1 MLLRKSTDYDR
12 QLHGLMERLKL
23 QQANNAALLA
33 ARRGLPT
40 PPQAVQ
46 PVPVDTRTNAEKRAD
61 KILQAQELRT
71 KLLTLM
77 DATDA
82 AVVLGRLTNAVDI
95 STFNNIFPQVAV
107 EAKKFDHVRPS
118 QLINIFR
125 ELKSIPSTVDVMG
138 RITGSRNAQQ
148 RKVDAVNR
156 AIANFRNIMRV
167 LVSSIEGVFK
177 GMQRSDGNYPD
188 ISYPDVVQD
197 LWLVWVLDKIFER
210 RQINDNIPS
219 QDLERLY
226 ALSED
231 WPTMAQVKTNVLSK
245 TTPAGQLRSGVD
257 FEKYMDEIMKIIYMP
272 LDTIKELAKLFGKDA
287 AESQALLDTA
297 RNSVLTNGAD
307 QINIADA
314 LKILGNAPSTT
325 APPPPG
331 QAALGPA
338 IPQMA
343 IEAPPVTEQ
352 DDAPIIEEITHAPA
366 LPVEPVPHPPL
377 LPVALIDPADPT
389 TQYPNTHP
397 VASYFPG
404 IADYAFSYMAM
415 GNIDVLP
422 TVPPTPPALAYFDT
436 KTQYDTATALWNPKV
451 DFMNMFISQI
461 HAIYPEYA
469 PAAALRFVPIPPD
482 PVPNKVLERMQTTSY
497 TSKTAAKRRAIDA
510 DVAAGHYEAAAA
522 KLGYTDAERT
532 ADRQRLFIN
541 TTHGAVS
548 APDAIPG
555 PTAQLNQYAN
565 DYEPALRQIT
575 DNEIDNLFPLID
587 PALIARIPEKFR
599 QSFVMY
605 SLITTN
611 WNSIQTTVNPSA
623 GVATLTDLRL
633 TEVYMRMQKFW
644 QPLGGYFPQFVN
656 STRNPTV
663 SRPVIGMGMHQQPRR
678 PRSHLRV
685 YMGRGVATSQATD
698 EGVTVYN
705 GPTYVPFGP
714 YQIHRSKLIK
724 ERRVHIR
731 THTGG
736 AVINMDASDHPAI
749 VEVLKNLLKNHT
761 LDYQAVAKMGN
772 EDRTLLA
779 KMLERCKMDE
789 EYEVP
794 YEDTE
799 MTRFNLLKDH
809 IIAGGNNREEI
820 REFRQLLMKFVREKK
835 VGHAAALEIIDE
847 LIQL

>member
-82 AVVLGRLTNAVDI
+82 AVVLGRLTNAEDI

-125 ELKSIPSTVDVMG
+125 ELKSIPSTVDVTG

-177 GMQRSDGNYPD
+177 GMQRTDGSYPD

-197 LWLVWVLDKIFER
+197 LWLVWVLDKVFEG
-210 RQINDNIPS
+210 RQIQDNIPS
-219 QDLERLY
+219 RDLERLY

-257 FEKYMDEIMKIIYMP
+257 FQKYMDEIMKIIYMP
-272 LDTIKELAKLFGKDA
+272 LDTIKELAKLFGMDVTA
-287 AESQALLDTA
+287 SQALLDTA
-297 RNSVLTNGAD
+297 KNSVQTNGAD
-307 QINIADA
+307 QINIGDA
-314 LKILGNAPSTT
+314 LNILGTAPSTT
-325 APPPPG
+325 VPPPPG

-338 IPQMA
+338 IPLMA

-352 DDAPIIEEITHAPA
+352 DDAIEAAPISHAPA
-366 LPVEPVPHPPL
+366 LPIEPVPTPQEP
-377 LPVALIDPADPT
+377 PVALLDPGMT
-389 TQYPNTHP
+389 YPNTQP

-404 IADYAFSYMAM
+404 IPSYAMLYMAM
-415 GNIDVLP
+415 GNTGFQPASTRP
-422 TVPPTPPALAYFDT
+422 TALGFFDT
-436 KTQYDTATALWNPKV
+436 EANYAAASALWNPKV

-469 PAAALRFVPIPPD
+469 PAAAMRFVPIPPD
-482 PVPNKVLERMQTTSY
+482 PVPSKVRERMA
-497 TSKTAAKRRAIDA
+497 TAAYSSKKATERRAIDA
-510 DVAAGHYEAAAA
+510 DVAAGRYEAAAA
-522 KLGYTDAERT
+522 KLGYTEAQRRT
-532 ADRQRLFIN
+532 DRFTAVAGIAATVQLDDYIN
-541 TTHGAVS
+541 NYD
-548 APDAIPG
+548 PAI
-555 PTAQLNQYAN
+555 
-565 DYEPALRQIT
+565 RQIT

-587 PALIARIPEKFR
+587 PALITMIPEKFR

-611 WNSIQTTVNPSA
+611 WNSIQTTVNPAA
-623 GVATLTDLRL
+623 GVATLTDLRF

-656 STRNPTV
+656 STRDPTT

-724 ERRVHIR
+724 ERRIHVR

-809 IIAGGNNREEI
+809 IIAGGNNKEEI

>member
-82 AVVLGRLTNAVDI
+82 AVVLGRLTNAEDI

-125 ELKSIPSTVDVMG
+125 ELKSIPSTVDVTG

-167 LVSSIEGVFK
+167 LVSSIEGVLTEMS
-177 GMQRSDGNYPD
+177 GQIVG
-188 ISYPDVVQD
+188 YPDVVQD
-197 LWLVWVLDKIFER
+197 LWLVWVLDKVFEG
-210 RQINDNIPS
+210 RQIQDNIPS
-219 QDLERLY
+219 RDLERLY

-245 TTPAGQLRSGVD
+245 TTPSGKLRTGVS

-272 LDTIKELAKLFGKDA
+272 LDTIKELAELFGMDVTA
-287 AESQALLDTA
+287 SQALIDEATNYVAALGPGGANQIAANTA
-297 RNSVLTNGAD
+297 LRD
-307 QINIADA
+307 
-314 LKILGNAPSTT
+314 ILANAPSTS
-325 APPPPG
+325 APAPG
-331 QAALGPA
+331 AAALGPA
-338 IPQMA
+338 VPPMA

-352 DDAPIIEEITHAPA
+352 DDAPVIEEITHAPA
-366 LPVEPVPHPPL
+366 LPIEPVPTPQA

-389 TQYPNTHP
+389 TRYPNTQP

-404 IADYAFSYMAM
+404 LANYAMRYMAI
-415 GNIDVLP
+415 GNIAYIP
-422 TVPPTPPALAYFDT
+422 TSGPDKGTSVTLTLGSTDNMFDYLT
-436 KTQYDTATALWNPKV
+436 TETQYNALLALWNPKV

-461 HAIYPEYA
+461 HAIYPVYA
-469 PAAALRFVPIPPD
+469 PPAALRFVPIEPKD
-482 PVPNKVLERMQTTSY
+482 PVPGRVRELMATSAY
-497 TSKTAAKRRAIDA
+497 SLKSQAKRDAIDA
-510 DVAAGHYEAAAA
+510 DVAAGDYDEAAT
-522 KLGYTDAERT
+522 KLGFGPSMRT
-532 ADRQRLFIN
+532 ALR
-541 TTHGAVS
+541 
-548 APDAIPG
+548 APVPPG
-555 PTAQLNQYAN
+555 IQLRDFKN
-565 DYEPALRQIT
+565 DYQSALRQIT
-575 DNEIDNLFPLID
+575 DNEINNLFPLIE
-587 PALIARIPEKFR
+587 PTMIGTIPTKFL
-599 QSFVMY
+599 QSFVVY
-605 SLITTN
+605 SLITSN
-611 WNSIQTTVNPSA
+611 WNGIQTAINPAA

-656 STRNPTV
+656 STRDPTV

-724 ERRVHIR
+724 ERRIHVR

-809 IIAGGNNREEI
+809 IIAGGNNKDEI

>member
-61 KILQAQELRT
+61 KIMQAQELRT

-77 DATDA
+77 DATDT
-82 AVVLGRLTNAVDI
+82 AVVLGRLTNAEDI
-95 STFNNIFPQVAV
+95 ATFNNIFPQVVV

-125 ELKSIPSTVDVMG
+125 ELKSIPSTVDVTG

-177 GMQRSDGNYPD
+177 GMQRTDGSYPD

-197 LWLVWVLDKIFER
+197 LWLVWVLDKVFDK

-219 QDLERLY
+219 RDLERLY

-245 TTPAGQLRSGVD
+245 TTPAGQLRSGVS
-257 FEKYMDEIMKIIYMP
+257 FQMYMDEIMKIIYMP
-272 LDTIKELAKLFGKDA
+272 LDTIKELAELFGMDA
-287 AESQALLDTA
+287 RAAQVLLDTA
-297 RNSVLTNGAD
+297 KNNIQTNGAD
-307 QINIADA
+307 QINIGDA
-314 LKILGNAPSTT
+314 LTILGDAPSTT
-325 APPPPG
+325 APPPG
-331 QAALGPA
+331 QTALGPA
-338 IPQMA
+338 IPIMA

-352 DDAPIIEEITHAPA
+352 DDAIEAAPISHAPA
-366 LPVEPVPHPPL
+366 LPIEPVPTPQEP
-377 LPVALIDPADPT
+377 PVALLNT
-389 TQYPNTHP
+389 GMTYPNTQP
-397 VASYFPG
+397 VASYFTG
-404 IADYAFSYMAM
+404 LSNYAMRYMAM
-415 GNIDVLP
+415 GNISYIKP
-422 TVPPTPPALAYFDT
+422 STASTPAEIITLTLGSTDNTFDYLT
-436 KTQYDTATALWNPKV
+436 TETQYNALLALWNPKV
-451 DFMNMFISQI
+451 DFMNVFISQI

-469 PAAALRFVPIPPD
+469 PPDVMRFVPIQPED
-482 PVPNKVLERMQTTSY
+482 PVPGRVRELMATPAYS
-497 TSKTAAKRRAIDA
+497 SKTATKQAAIDA
-510 DVAAGHYEAAAA
+510 DVAAGDYDEAAT
-522 KLGYTDAERT
+522 KLGFGPSMRT
-532 ADRQRLFIN
+532 ALR
-541 TTHGAVS
+541 
-548 APDAIPG
+548 APVPPG
-555 PTAQLNQYAN
+555 TQLRDFRI
-565 DYEPALRQIT
+565 DYQAALRQIT
-575 DNEIDNLFPLID
+575 DNEINNLFPLID
-587 PALIARIPEKFR
+587 PATIAMIPNEFL
-599 QSFVMY
+599 QSFVVY

-611 WNSIQTTVNPSA
+611 WNGIQTAIDPAA

-644 QPLGGYFPQFVN
+644 QPLLTYYPQFVN
-656 STRNPTV
+656 STRDPTT
-663 SRPVIGMGMHQQPRR
+663 SRPVIGMGMQQQQQRR
-678 PRSHLRV
+678 PRSHMRV

-714 YQIHRSKLIK
+714 YQIHRSKLLK
-724 ERRVHIR
+724 ERRIHVR

-809 IIAGGNNREEI
+809 IIAGGNNKDEI